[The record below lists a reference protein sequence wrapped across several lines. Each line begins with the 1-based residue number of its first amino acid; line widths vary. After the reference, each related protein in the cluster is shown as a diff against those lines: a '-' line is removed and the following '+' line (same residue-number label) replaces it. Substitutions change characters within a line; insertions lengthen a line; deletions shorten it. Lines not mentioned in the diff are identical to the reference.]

1 MSCQQEA
8 DCHCLF
14 YCRKVVVFQEIRSN
28 FRSTSMHLFQCHHQ
42 SVSAVYS
49 LIHNADNFISNR
61 CADQNGN
68 DRNGCVI
75 YLFIYFSRVACC
87 SCKSRLVQVGN
98 QVEVLYTECLH
109 FILIIYIFVQYK
121 RNFKDWL
128 KTEDWTHGKGRCTSW
143 VLAMVCAPHDLC

>member
-1 MSCQQEA
+1 M
-8 DCHCLF
+8 
-14 YCRKVVVFQEIRSN
+14 FQEIRSN

-75 YLFIYFSRVACC
+75 YLFIFFHVWPAAAANPDLF
-87 SCKSRLVQVGN
+87 RLEIKLKFCTQ
-98 QVEVLYTECLH
+98 CLH

-128 KTEDWTHGKGRCTSW
+128 KTED
-143 VLAMVCAPHDLC
+143 